1 MSLRRHV
8 AIVLSLMVVAGAG
21 AGYQAAAADERPG
34 STLRLV
40 CPLH

>member
-8 AIVLSLMVVAGAG
+8 AIVLVLGLLAGAG
-21 AGYQAAAADERPG
+21 AIYQGAAAQESPNG
-34 STLRLV
+34 GFRLV